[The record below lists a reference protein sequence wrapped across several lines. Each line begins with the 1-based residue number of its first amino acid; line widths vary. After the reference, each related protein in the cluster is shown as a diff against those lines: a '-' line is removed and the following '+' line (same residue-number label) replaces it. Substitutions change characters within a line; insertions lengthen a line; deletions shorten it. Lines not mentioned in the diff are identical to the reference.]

1 MSEAVTVIRRL
12 WTEDFVEHGG
22 EYYRVKGATVYDRPE
37 QPVPIY
43 VAATGEVAAR
53 LAGRRADGFI
63 CTSGKGMELYRDSLL
78 PAVREGAAAAGRDY
92 DAIEKMIEGKG
103 AFDADRDRALA
114 HTPRWAA
121 PALPPE
127 A

>member
-43 VAATGEVAAR
+43 VAATGEGAAR

-78 PAVREGAAAAGRDY
+78 PAVREGATAAGRDY
-92 DAIEKMIEGKG
+92 VASQQNIEHNDSFDPDKSPGHDATRTG
-103 AFDADRDRALA
+103 
-114 HTPRWAA
+114 TA
-121 PALPPE
+121 PA
-127 A
+127 